1 MRSTHKNNLER
12 LRSEG
17 EAVGLI
23 FTAAMLIVLEASF
36 VYWLNHIHL
45 PDRPVA
51 QYGFLVLPTWYRR
64 PRFEVT
70 LLLTIAAGMLFS
82 VIRGLWELW
91 RSREGESPADLV
103 KRLRPRLHT
112 AASITVLAGFHLA
125 LAAWLAR

>member
-12 LRSEG
+12 LLSEG

-23 FTAAMLIVLEASF
+23 FITAMLIVLEASF

-51 QYGFLVLPTWYRR
+51 QYGFLVFADVVPKAG
-64 PRFEVT
+64 FEVT
-70 LLLTIAAGMLFS
+70 LLLTMAAGMLFS

-103 KRLRPRLHT
+103 KRLRRRLHT
-112 AASITVLAGFHLA
+112 AASTTVLAGFHLA